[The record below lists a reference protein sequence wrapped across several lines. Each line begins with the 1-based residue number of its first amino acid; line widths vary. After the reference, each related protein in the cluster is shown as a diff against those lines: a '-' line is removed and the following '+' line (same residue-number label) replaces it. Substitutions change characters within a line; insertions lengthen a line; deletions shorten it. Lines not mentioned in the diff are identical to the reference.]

1 MSADKSSTASDQSS
15 SDYQFYERPGDN
27 PAVNLLLQLSV
38 FVIVGALLLVLAPEG
53 PWSIRLLLIALVF
66 VTLKRWAG
74 VLVLMMVQ
82 GDLLLREG
90 RSISPMNPFEAVL
103 FVTVV
108 IGVLMFVARSRRRL
122 LEAARGSMIPQL
134 KAMLSGPES
143 EVNVSPPE
151 SAGVV
156 AGRLLAAAT
165 RGLLMI
171 VGCITLARVILARL
185 PKNRDLNG
193 SLRQVVNLDPSM
205 AAGAILIVSLIA
217 VWAVVSE
224 ISWRQMT
231 DAQARMYLRSSFVRA
246 HYRDLRMIVMRRLKQ
261 RQKRIAEART
271 KNKDQ
276 IS

>member
-90 RSISPMNPFEAVL
+90 RRISPMNSFEAVL

-108 IGVLMFVARSRRRL
+108 VGVLMFVARSRRRL

-134 KAMLSGPES
+134 TAMLSGPES

-171 VGCITLARVILARL
+171 VGCVTLARVILARL

>member
-1 MSADKSSTASDQSS
+1 MIADKSSTASDQSS

-90 RSISPMNPFEAVL
+90 RRISPMNSFEAVL

-108 IGVLMFVARSRRRL
+108 VGVLMFVARSRRRL
-122 LEAARGSMIPQL
+122 IEAARGSMIPQL
-134 KAMLSGPES
+134 TAMLSGPES

-171 VGCITLARVILARL
+171 VGCVTLARVILARL

-193 SLRQVVNLDPSM
+193 TLRQVVNLDPSM

>member
-1 MSADKSSTASDQSS
+1 MIADKSSTASDQSS

-108 IGVLMFVARSRRRL
+108 VGVLMFVARSRRRL
-122 LEAARGSMIPQL
+122 IEAARGSMIPQL
-134 KAMLSGPES
+134 TAMLSGPES

-171 VGCITLARVILARL
+171 VGCVTLARVILARL

>member
-1 MSADKSSTASDQSS
+1 MIADKSSTASDQSS

-27 PAVNLLLQLSV
+27 PAVSLLLQLSV

-134 KAMLSGPES
+134 TAMLSGPES

-151 SAGVV
+151 DAGVV

-193 SLRQVVNLDPSM
+193 TLRQVVNLDPSM

-217 VWAVVSE
+217 VWAVVAE

>member
-1 MSADKSSTASDQSS
+1 MIADKSSTASDQSS

-74 VLVLMMVQ
+74 ALVLMMVQ

-90 RSISPMNPFEAVL
+90 RRISPMNSFEAVL

-108 IGVLMFVARSRRRL
+108 VGVLMFVARSRRRL

-134 KAMLSGPES
+134 TAMLSGPES

-171 VGCITLARVILARL
+171 VGCVTLARVILARL

>member
-1 MSADKSSTASDQSS
+1 MIADKSSTASDQSS

-27 PAVNLLLQLSV
+27 PAVSLLLQLSV

-90 RSISPMNPFEAVL
+90 RRISPMNSFEAVL

-108 IGVLMFVARSRRRL
+108 VGVLMFVARSRRRL

-134 KAMLSGPES
+134 TAMLSGPES

-171 VGCITLARVILARL
+171 VGCVTLARVILARL

>member
-1 MSADKSSTASDQSS
+1 MIADKSSTASDQSS

-90 RSISPMNPFEAVL
+90 RSISPMNSFEAVL

-108 IGVLMFVARSRRRL
+108 VGVLMFVARSRRRL
-122 LEAARGSMIPQL
+122 IEAARGSMIPQL
-134 KAMLSGPES
+134 TAMLSGPES

-193 SLRQVVNLDPSM
+193 TLRQVVNLDPSM

>member
-90 RSISPMNPFEAVL
+90 RSISPMNSFEAVL

-108 IGVLMFVARSRRRL
+108 VGVLMFVARSRRRL
-122 LEAARGSMIPQL
+122 LEAARGSMFPQL

>member
-1 MSADKSSTASDQSS
+1 MIADKSSTASDQSS

-90 RSISPMNPFEAVL
+90 RSISPMNSFEAVL

-108 IGVLMFVARSRRRL
+108 VGVLMFVARSRRRL
-122 LEAARGSMIPQL
+122 IEAARGSMIPQL
-134 KAMLSGPES
+134 TAMLSGPES

-193 SLRQVVNLDPSM
+193 TLRQVVNLDPSM
-205 AAGAILIVSLIA
+205 AGGAILIVSLIA

>member
-90 RSISPMNPFEAVL
+90 RSISPMNSFEAVL

-108 IGVLMFVARSRRRL
+108 VGVLMFVARSRRRL
-122 LEAARGSMIPQL
+122 IEAARGSMIPQL
-134 KAMLSGPES
+134 TAMLSGPES

>member
-1 MSADKSSTASDQSS
+1 MIADKSSTASDQSP

-90 RSISPMNPFEAVL
+90 RSISPMNSFEAVL

-108 IGVLMFVARSRRRL
+108 VGVLMFVARSRRRL
-122 LEAARGSMIPQL
+122 IEAARGSMIPQL
-134 KAMLSGPES
+134 TAMLSGPES

-193 SLRQVVNLDPSM
+193 TLRQVVNLDPSM

-217 VWAVVSE
+217 VWAVVAE

>member
-1 MSADKSSTASDQSS
+1 MIADKSSTASDQSS
-15 SDYQFYERPGDN
+15 FDYQFYERPGDN

-90 RSISPMNPFEAVL
+90 RSISPMNSFEAVL

-108 IGVLMFVARSRRRL
+108 VGVLMFVARSRRRL
-122 LEAARGSMIPQL
+122 IEAARGSMIPQL
-134 KAMLSGPES
+134 TAMLSGPES

-151 SAGVV
+151 DARVV

>member
-27 PAVNLLLQLSV
+27 PAVSLLLQLSV

-90 RSISPMNPFEAVL
+90 RSISPMNSFEAVL

-108 IGVLMFVARSRRRL
+108 VGVLMFVARSRRRL

-134 KAMLSGPES
+134 TAMLSGPES

-171 VGCITLARVILARL
+171 VGCFTLARVILARL
-185 PKNRDLNG
+185 PKNRDLND

-217 VWAVVSE
+217 VWVAVSE

>member
-1 MSADKSSTASDQSS
+1 MIADKSSTASDQSS

-90 RSISPMNPFEAVL
+90 RSISPMNSFEAVL

-108 IGVLMFVARSRRRL
+108 VGVLMFVARSRRRL
-122 LEAARGSMIPQL
+122 IEAARGSMIPQL
-134 KAMLSGPES
+134 TAMLSGPES

-193 SLRQVVNLDPSM
+193 TLRQVVNLDPSM

-217 VWAVVSE
+217 VWAVVAE

>member
-1 MSADKSSTASDQSS
+1 MIADKSSTASDQSP

-134 KAMLSGPES
+134 TAMLSGPES

>member
-1 MSADKSSTASDQSS
+1 MIADKSSTASDQSS
-15 SDYQFYERPGDN
+15 FDYQFYERPGYN

-90 RSISPMNPFEAVL
+90 RSISPMNSFEAVL

-108 IGVLMFVARSRRRL
+108 VGVLMFVARSRRRL
-122 LEAARGSMIPQL
+122 IEAARGSMIPQL
-134 KAMLSGPES
+134 TAMLSGPES

>member
-90 RSISPMNPFEAVL
+90 RSISPMNSFEAVL

-108 IGVLMFVARSRRRL
+108 VGVLMFVARSRRRL

-143 EVNVSPPE
+143 EVNVAPPE
-151 SAGVV
+151 DAGVV
-156 AGRLLAAAT
+156 AGRVLAAAT

>member
-1 MSADKSSTASDQSS
+1 MIADKSSTASDQSS

-27 PAVNLLLQLSV
+27 PAVSLLLQLSV

-134 KAMLSGPES
+134 TAMLSGPES

-193 SLRQVVNLDPSM
+193 TLRQVVNLDPSM

-261 RQKRIAEART
+261 RQKRMAEARS

>member
-66 VTLKRWAG
+66 FTLKRWAG

-90 RSISPMNPFEAVL
+90 RSISPMNSFEAVL

-108 IGVLMFVARSRRRL
+108 VGVLMFVARSRRRL

-134 KAMLSGPES
+134 TAMLSGPES

-151 SAGVV
+151 DARVV

>member
-1 MSADKSSTASDQSS
+1 MIADKSSTASDQSS

-90 RSISPMNPFEAVL
+90 RRISPMNSFEAVL

-108 IGVLMFVARSRRRL
+108 VGVLMFVARSRRRL

-134 KAMLSGPES
+134 TAMLSGPES

>member
-1 MSADKSSTASDQSS
+1 MIADKSSTASDQSS
-15 SDYQFYERPGDN
+15 FDYQFYERPGDN

-90 RSISPMNPFEAVL
+90 RSISPMNSFEAVL

-108 IGVLMFVARSRRRL
+108 VGVLMFVARSRRRL
-122 LEAARGSMIPQL
+122 IEAARGSMIPQL
-134 KAMLSGPES
+134 TAMLSGPES

>member
-1 MSADKSSTASDQSS
+1 MIADKSSTASDQSFF
-15 SDYQFYERPGDN
+15 DYQFYERPGDN

-90 RSISPMNPFEAVL
+90 RSISPMNSFEAVL

-108 IGVLMFVARSRRRL
+108 VGVLMFVARSRRRL

-134 KAMLSGPES
+134 TAMLSGPES

-193 SLRQVVNLDPSM
+193 TLRQVVNLDPSM

-217 VWAVVSE
+217 VWAVVAE

>member
-1 MSADKSSTASDQSS
+1 MNADKSSTASDQSP

-90 RSISPMNPFEAVL
+90 RSISPMNSFEAVL

-108 IGVLMFVARSRRRL
+108 VGVLMFVARSRRRL

-134 KAMLSGPES
+134 TAMLSGPES

-217 VWAVVSE
+217 VWVVVSE

>member
-1 MSADKSSTASDQSS
+1 MIADKSSTASDQSS

-108 IGVLMFVARSRRRL
+108 VGVLMFVARSRRRL

-134 KAMLSGPES
+134 TAMLSGPES

-171 VGCITLARVILARL
+171 VGCVTLARVILARL

>member
-108 IGVLMFVARSRRRL
+108 VGVLMFVARSRRRL

-134 KAMLSGPES
+134 TAMLSGPES

>member
-1 MSADKSSTASDQSS
+1 MIADKSSTASDQSS

-90 RSISPMNPFEAVL
+90 RSISPMNSFEAVL

-108 IGVLMFVARSRRRL
+108 VGVLMFVARSRRRL

-134 KAMLSGPES
+134 TAMLSGTES

-193 SLRQVVNLDPSM
+193 TLRQVVNLDPSM

-217 VWAVVSE
+217 VWAVVAE

>member
-90 RSISPMNPFEAVL
+90 RSISPMNSFEAVL

-108 IGVLMFVARSRRRL
+108 VGVLMFVARSRRRL

-134 KAMLSGPES
+134 TAMLSGPES

-261 RQKRIAEART
+261 RQKRIAEARP

>member
-1 MSADKSSTASDQSS
+1 
-15 SDYQFYERPGDN
+15 
-27 PAVNLLLQLSV
+27 
-38 FVIVGALLLVLAPEG
+38 
-53 PWSIRLLLIALVF
+53 
-66 VTLKRWAG
+66 
-74 VLVLMMVQ
+74 MMVQ

-108 IGVLMFVARSRRRL
+108 VGVLMFVARSRRRL

-134 KAMLSGPES
+134 TAMLSGPES

-171 VGCITLARVILARL
+171 VGCVTLARVILARL

>member
-1 MSADKSSTASDQSS
+1 MIADKSSTASDQSS

-90 RSISPMNPFEAVL
+90 RRISPMNSFEAVL

-108 IGVLMFVARSRRRL
+108 VGVLMFVARSRRRL

-134 KAMLSGPES
+134 TAMLSGPES

-171 VGCITLARVILARL
+171 VGCVTLARVILARL

>member
-27 PAVNLLLQLSV
+27 PAVSLLLQLSV

-90 RSISPMNPFEAVL
+90 RSISPMNSFEAVL

-108 IGVLMFVARSRRRL
+108 VGVLMFVARSRRRL

-134 KAMLSGPES
+134 TAMLSGPES

-185 PKNRDLNG
+185 PKNRDLND

-217 VWAVVSE
+217 VWVAVSE

>member
-1 MSADKSSTASDQSS
+1 MIADKSSTASDQSS

-90 RSISPMNPFEAVL
+90 RSISPMNSFEAVL

-108 IGVLMFVARSRRRL
+108 VGVLMFVARSRRRL

-134 KAMLSGPES
+134 TAMLSGPES

-156 AGRLLAAAT
+156 ASRLLAAAT

-193 SLRQVVNLDPSM
+193 TLRQVVNLDPSM

-217 VWAVVSE
+217 VRAVVAE

>member
-1 MSADKSSTASDQSS
+1 MIADKSSTASDQSS

-90 RSISPMNPFEAVL
+90 CSISPMNSFEAVL

-108 IGVLMFVARSRRRL
+108 VGVLMFVARSRRRL
-122 LEAARGSMIPQL
+122 IEAARGSMIPQL
-134 KAMLSGPES
+134 TAMLSGPES

-193 SLRQVVNLDPSM
+193 TLRQVVNLDPSM
-205 AAGAILIVSLIA
+205 AGGAILIVSLIA

>member
-1 MSADKSSTASDQSS
+1 MIADKSSTASDQSS

-90 RSISPMNPFEAVL
+90 RSISPMNSFEAVL

-108 IGVLMFVARSRRRL
+108 VGVLMFVARSRRRL

-134 KAMLSGPES
+134 TAMLSGPES

>member
-1 MSADKSSTASDQSS
+1 MIADKSSTASDQSS

-90 RSISPMNPFEAVL
+90 RRISPMNSFEAVL

-108 IGVLMFVARSRRRL
+108 VGVLMFVARSRRRL

-134 KAMLSGPES
+134 TAMLSGPES

-171 VGCITLARVILARL
+171 VGCVTLARVILARL

-193 SLRQVVNLDPSM
+193 TLRQVVNLDPSM

>member
-1 MSADKSSTASDQSS
+1 MNADKSSTASDQSP

-90 RSISPMNPFEAVL
+90 RSISPMNSFEAVL

-108 IGVLMFVARSRRRL
+108 VGVLMFVARSRRRL

-134 KAMLSGPES
+134 TAMLSGPES

-261 RQKRIAEART
+261 RQKRIAEARP

>member
-1 MSADKSSTASDQSS
+1 MIADKSSTASDQSS

-108 IGVLMFVARSRRRL
+108 VGVLMFVARSRRRL

-134 KAMLSGPES
+134 TAMLSGPES

>member
-1 MSADKSSTASDQSS
+1 MNADKSSTASDQSS

-108 IGVLMFVARSRRRL
+108 VGVLMFVARSRRRL

-134 KAMLSGPES
+134 TAMLSGPES

-171 VGCITLARVILARL
+171 VGCVTLARVILARL

>member
-108 IGVLMFVARSRRRL
+108 VGVLMFVARSRRRL
-122 LEAARGSMIPQL
+122 IEAARGSMIPQL
-134 KAMLSGPES
+134 TAMLSGPES